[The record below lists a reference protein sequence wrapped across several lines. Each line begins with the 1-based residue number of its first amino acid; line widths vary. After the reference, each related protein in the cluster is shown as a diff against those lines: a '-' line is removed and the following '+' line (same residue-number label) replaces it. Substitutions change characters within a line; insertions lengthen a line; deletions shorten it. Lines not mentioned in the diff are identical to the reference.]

1 MRERAARLKL
11 LILDVDGVLTDGSLV
26 YSAEGEVLKTFHVRD
41 GLGIKLL
48 QQQGVEVAVI
58 SGKTGGPLKRR
69 LDDLGVRRAY
79 LGREDKQVAYA
90 DLLREAG
97 VRDEEV
103 GYVGDDLI
111 DLPVMRRVGLPMS
124 IADGHAC
131 ARDAAAYVSTLP
143 GGRGAVREIADAI
156 LDARGERDAAYAR
169 YLTEHGG

>member
-11 LILDVDGVLTDGSLV
+11 LILDVDGVLTDGSLI
-26 YSAEGEVLKTFHVRD
+26 YSAEGEALKIFHVRD

-103 GYVGDDLI
+103 GFVG
-111 DLPVMRRVGLPMS
+111 
-124 IADGHAC
+124 
-131 ARDAAAYVSTLP
+131 
-143 GGRGAVREIADAI
+143 
-156 LDARGERDAAYAR
+156 
-169 YLTEHGG
+169 

>member
-169 YLTEHGG
+169 YLAEHGG

>member
-11 LILDVDGVLTDGSLV
+11 LVLDVDGVLTDGSLV
-26 YSAEGEVLKTFHVRD
+26 YSAEGEQLKVFHVRD

-48 QQQGVEVAVI
+48 QQQGIEVAVI
-58 SGKTGGPLKRR
+58 SGKVGGPLKRR

-79 LGREDKQVAYA
+79 LGREDKKVAFQ
-90 DLLREAG
+90 DLLEAVG
-97 VRDEEV
+97 CAEDEV

-131 ARDAAAYVSTLP
+131 AREAAAFVSTLP

-156 LDARGERDAAYAR
+156 LDARGEREAAYAR
-169 YLTEHGG
+169 YLEEHGG

>member
-143 GGRGAVREIADAI
+143 GGRGAVRELADAI

-169 YLTEHGG
+169 YLEEHGG